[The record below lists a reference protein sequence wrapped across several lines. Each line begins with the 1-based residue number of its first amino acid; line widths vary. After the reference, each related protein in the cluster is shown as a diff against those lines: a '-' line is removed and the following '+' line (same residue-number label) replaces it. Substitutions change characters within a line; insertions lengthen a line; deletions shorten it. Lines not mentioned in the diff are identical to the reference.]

1 MNRYAS
7 VIVRTWRRGGT
18 ITKGNVP
25 GVSRKRMNVEDRH
38 VVEEPKGHV

>member
-18 ITKGNVP
+18 ISKGDVL
-25 GVSRKRMNVEDRH
+25 GVSRKRMDVKDKH